1 MALKKNSETGKNTK
15 KEGRVYA
22 TKWNSIEDVLASAVA
37 DEKTVRYTLAPDI
50 ELTVNEEKM
59 WAQVNYCGCSFF
71 TQIKEKSP
79 EKGGGYF
86 LSFPSYKKK
95 DGTWEDIIA
104 VYDKGFHTL
113 TKQLL
118 EKLAEE

>member
-15 KEGRVYA
+15 KEGKKYA
-22 TKWNSIEDVLASAVA
+22 TQWKSIDEVISSAVA
-37 DEKTVRYTLAPDI
+37 DEHTVKYTLATDI

-59 WAQVNYCGCSFF
+59 WAMVNYCGCCFF
-71 TQIKEKSP
+71 TQIKEKSAQ
-79 EKGGGYF
+79 KGGGFF

-95 DGTWEDIIA
+95 DGSWEDIVSI
-104 VYDKGFHTL
+104 YDKGFHDL

-118 EKLAEE
+118 EKLAEA